1 VFYNGTRYCRIT
13 LLAFLTQ
20 EEKKMAERKSGKFI
34 VPSQGGAMRGFVQRL
49 KLIGRLMADSR
60 VSPFVKVLPLA
71 SLGYLFLPADLIPVV
86 PFISALDDAAIL
98 WIGSTLFVE
107 LCPDDVVKEHQ
118 QALESNLKE
127 TSDEIVDV
135 DATDVNENR

>member
-1 VFYNGTRYCRIT
+1 
-13 LLAFLTQ
+13 
-20 EEKKMAERKSGKFI
+20 MAERKSGKFI
-34 VPSQGGAMRGFVQRL
+34 VPSQGGAMRGLIQRL
-49 KLIGRLMADSR
+49 KLIGRLMGDSR
-60 VSPFVKVLPLA
+60 VSVFLKVLPLA

-118 QALESNLKE
+118 QALESNLTD
-127 TSDEIVDV
+127 TSDDIVDV
-135 DATDVNENR
+135 EPTDVNDN

>member
-1 VFYNGTRYCRIT
+1 
-13 LLAFLTQ
+13 
-20 EEKKMAERKSGKFI
+20 MAERKPGKFI
-34 VPSQGGAMRGFVQRL
+34 VPSQGGAMRGLVQRL

-60 VSPFVKVLPLA
+60 VNILLKVLPLA

-107 LCPDDVVKEHQ
+107 LCPDDVVQEHKE
-118 QALESNLKE
+118 ALESNLDD
-127 TSDEIVDV
+127 TSGDIVDADV
-135 DATDVNENR
+135 TDINDHR

>member
-1 VFYNGTRYCRIT
+1 
-13 LLAFLTQ
+13 
-20 EEKKMAERKSGKFI
+20 MAERKPGKFI
-34 VPSQGGAMRGFVQRL
+34 VPSQGGAMRSLVQRL

-60 VSPFVKVLPLA
+60 VNVFVKVLPLA

-107 LCPDDVVKEHQ
+107 LCPDNVVQEHMD
-118 QALESNLKE
+118 ALETNLVDD
-127 TSDEIVDV
+127 TGEIVDA
-135 DATDVNENR
+135 DATDINDNR

>member
-1 VFYNGTRYCRIT
+1 
-13 LLAFLTQ
+13 
-20 EEKKMAERKSGKFI
+20 MADRKSGKFI
-34 VPSQGGAMRGFVQRL
+34 VPSQGGAMRGLVNRL

-60 VSPFVKVLPLA
+60 VSIFLKVLPLA

-107 LCPDDVVKEHQ
+107 LCPDDVVKEHM
-118 QALESNLKE
+118 QALDSNLDN
-127 TSDEIVDV
+127 TPDEIVDV

>member
-1 VFYNGTRYCRIT
+1 
-13 LLAFLTQ
+13 
-20 EEKKMAERKSGKFI
+20 MAERKSGKFI
-34 VPSQGGAMRGFVQRL
+34 VPAQGGAMRGFVQRL

-60 VSPFVKVLPLA
+60 VNIFLKVLPLA

-107 LCPDDVVKEHQ
+107 LCPEDVVKEHM
-118 QALESNLKE
+118 QALESNLDD
-127 TSDEIVDV
+127 TSGDIVDAE
-135 DATDVNENR
+135 ATDINDNK